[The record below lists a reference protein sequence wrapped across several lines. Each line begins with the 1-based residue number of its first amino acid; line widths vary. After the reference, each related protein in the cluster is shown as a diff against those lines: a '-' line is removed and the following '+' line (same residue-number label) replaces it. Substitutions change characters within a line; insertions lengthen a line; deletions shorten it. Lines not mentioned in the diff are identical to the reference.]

1 MIGGVLM
8 KDFDEFD
15 GFSIKDEIDKLGS
28 NLDYEASFTFD
39 DDDEYLNTALDKT
52 NPGLLQKIRRD
63 TLDPYAPCD
72 TPIKYKLLEFD
83 SLDELCRAYGVDTE
97 LFIQNVQSGM
107 SLDEAFN
114 KGLAL
119 ADCSNIEE
127 QKEIQERKRQ
137 ERINREKA
145 QEKNR
150 QVASF
155 LEYRL
160 RELGR
165 QCHLSDGRVFI
176 PNNAMLGSRRRLF
189 VAALAHHISPA
200 YEKDTANI
208 ALKSYNF
215 EVSFSEFMSA
225 LRSFLNDAFEKCE
238 LSVNNKD
245 IFRLFCNNMW
255 AGDMLFGED
264 SVAPLVVRADTED
277 LDSLMQ
283 ERELEAIQTAMSDP
297 IYAYFMAN
305 SIPTDKNKHVF
316 WSEELAGIL
325 GFKDR
330 VDYVDVLLE
339 DFSIDFL
346 IRCQQQQMYV
356 RQSVKENGMPDYDY
370 EVFMQGVAEV
380 EYLYDVKIRSFYKHL
395 MGIMPP
401 NPDMAIDVTDAVKSL
416 GVQSK
421 TKALKSSASLWTH
434 YNKYPCYD
442 KDEIMAYARAYY
454 RAKNRV

>member
-1 MIGGVLM
+1 MTGGVIM

-15 GFSIKDEIDKLGS
+15 GFSLKDEIDKLGAVA
-28 NLDYEASFTFD
+28 DYNASFDLDFE
-39 DDDEYLNTALDKT
+39 DEEYVATALDKT

-63 TLDPYAPCD
+63 TLDPYATGD

-83 SLDELCRAYGVDTE
+83 NLDELCRAYGVDTE
-97 LFIQNVQSGM
+97 MFIQNVQAGM
-107 SLDEAFN
+107 TLDAAFN
-114 KGLAL
+114 KGLSL

-127 QKEIQERKRQ
+127 QKAIQERKRQ
-137 ERINREKA
+137 ERISREKK
-145 QEKNR
+145 QEKLK

-176 PNNAMLGSRRRLF
+176 PNNALLGTRRRFF
-189 VAALAHHISPA
+189 VAALANLISPA
-200 YEKDTANI
+200 YEKDTAHI
-208 ALKSYNF
+208 ALKQYNF

-225 LRSFLNDAFEKCE
+225 LRSFLGDTADKCE
-238 LSVNNKD
+238 ITVNNKD
-245 IFRLFCNNMW
+245 LFKLFCNNMW
-255 AGDMLFGED
+255 SGDMLFGEE
-264 SVAPLVVRADTED
+264 SISPLVARAETED

-283 ERELEAIQTAMSDP
+283 ERELETTQTAMLDP

-330 VDYVDVLLE
+330 IDYVDALLE

-356 RQSVKENGMPDYDY
+356 HHRTQERDAWEFD
-370 EVFMQGVAEV
+370 VFLQGVAEV
-380 EYLYDVKIRSFYKHL
+380 EYVYDVKIRSFYRYL
-395 MGIMPP
+395 MDILPP
-401 NPDMAIDVTDAVKSL
+401 SPDMAIDVTDAVKSL
-416 GVQSK
+416 GVKST
-421 TKALKSSASLWTH
+421 TKALKSPYTLLER

-442 KDEIMAYARAYY
+442 KDEVMAFANAYY
-454 RAKNRV
+454 KAKNGVK